1 MSYLQIVGKQKIEG
15 KIKIHG
21 AKNAVLPIMAATLLT
36 PESCILHSVPSTL
49 EDVLMMKRILEAVGA
64 HIQHEQDDMSIDLS
78 TISNCEAPY
87 ELVSKMRASFV
98 ILGPMLAR
106 VGQAKIP
113 MPGGCAIGT
122 RPVDLHLKGMQ
133 ALGAEISLSN
143 GYVNAKAAKLR
154 GNHIYLDYP
163 SVGATQ
169 NIMMAA
175 TLAEGSTV
183 IENAAAEPEIS
194 DLATFLNSCGAHIHG
209 AGTNMIRVE
218 GVQQLHGCQH
228 EVIPDR
234 IEAGT
239 FLIAAA
245 ITGGDVFV
253 EGAVSNHMKPLLA
266 KLWELGCTL
275 QDQREGIRI
284 QGPMKLLSTNV
295 TTLPHPGFPTD
306 MQAQMMALL
315 TLASGNSM
323 ITETVFENRFQHSE
337 ELIRMGAK
345 IRIDGRT
352 AFVQGVTQLT
362 GAQVQ
367 ATNLRA
373 GAALVLAGMA
383 AEGETRVHEIY
394 HIDRGYVK
402 LEEKLCGIGARIIRV
417 EA

>member
-1 MSYLQIVGKQKIEG
+1 MAYFKIDGRQRIEG
-15 KIKIHG
+15 KIKVHG
-21 AKNAVLPIMAATLLT
+21 AKNAVLPIMAATLLSAE
-36 PESCILHSVPSTL
+36 PCLIHSVPSTL
-49 EDVLMMKRILEAVGA
+49 EDVLMMKQILEAAGA
-64 HIQHEQDDMSIDLS
+64 QIQQEEDTMFIDFA
-78 TISNCEAPY
+78 TVSNWEAPY

-98 ILGPMLAR
+98 VLGPMLAR
-106 VGQAKIP
+106 IGQAKIP
-113 MPGGCAIGT
+113 MPGGCAIGS

-143 GYVNAKAAKLR
+143 GYVHAKAARLK
-154 GNHIYLDYP
+154 GNQIYLDFP

-194 DLATFLNSCGAHIHG
+194 DLATFLSSCGAHIHG
-209 AGTNMIRVE
+209 AGTDVIRVE
-218 GVQQLHGCQH
+218 GVRQLHGCQH

-253 EGAVSNHMKPLLA
+253 EGAVSQHMKPVLA
-266 KLWELGCTL
+266 KLREVGCL
-275 QDQREGIRI
+275 IQDQREGIRI
-284 QGPMKLLSTNV
+284 QGPVKLLPTHV

-315 TLASGNSM
+315 TLAEGNSL
-323 ITETVFENRFQHSE
+323 ITETVFENRFQHTE
-337 ELIRMGAK
+337 ELMRMGAN

-352 AFVQGVTQLT
+352 AFLQGVRQLT

-367 ATNLRA
+367 VTDLRA

-383 AEGETRVHEIY
+383 AEGETRVHQIY

-402 LEEKLCGIGARIIRV
+402 LEEKLRGIGAAIQRV
-417 EA
+417 ES

>member
-1 MSYLQIVGKQKIEG
+1 MSYLQINGMHRIEG
-15 KIKIHG
+15 KIKVHG

-36 PESCILHSVPSTL
+36 PEPCVLHSVPSAL
-49 EDVLMMKRILEAVGA
+49 EDVLMMKHILEAVGA

-78 TISNCEAPY
+78 SISNCEAPY

-98 ILGPMLAR
+98 VLGPMLAR

-133 ALGAEISLSN
+133 ALGAEINLSN
-143 GYVNAKAAKLR
+143 GYVYAKAARLK
-154 GNHIYLDYP
+154 GSHIYLDFP

-194 DLATFLNSCGAHIHG
+194 DLAMFLNSCGAHIHG

-218 GVQQLHGCQH
+218 GVRQLHGCQH

-253 EGAVSNHMKPLLA
+253 EGAVSNHMKPVLA
-266 KLWELGCTL
+266 KLREAGCMI
-275 QDQREGIRI
+275 QDQRDGIRI
-284 QGPMKLLSTNV
+284 QGPKKLRSTHV

-315 TLASGNSM
+315 TLSEGNSM
-323 ITETVFENRFQHSE
+323 ITETVFENRFQHTE

-367 ATNLRA
+367 ATDLRA

-402 LEEKLCGIGARIIRV
+402 LEEKLRGIGADIIRV
-417 EA
+417 GI

>member
-1 MSYLQIVGKQKIEG
+1 
-15 KIKIHG
+15 
-21 AKNAVLPIMAATLLT
+21 MAATLLSAE
-36 PESCILHSVPSTL
+36 PCLLHSVPSTL
-49 EDVLMMKRILEAVGA
+49 EDVLMMKQILEAVGA
-64 HIQHEQDDMSIDLS
+64 KIQHEQDTMSIDFS
-78 TISNCEAPY
+78 TVSNWEAPY

-98 ILGPMLAR
+98 VLGPMLAR
-106 VGQAKIP
+106 IGQAKIP

-143 GYVNAKAAKLR
+143 GYVHAKAARLR
-154 GNHIYLDYP
+154 GNHIYLDFP

-209 AGTNMIRVE
+209 AGTNVIRVE

-253 EGAVSNHMKPLLA
+253 EGAVSNHMKPVLA
-266 KLWELGCTL
+266 KLREVGCQI
-275 QDQREGIRI
+275 QDQRDGIRI
-284 QGPMKLLSTNV
+284 QGPEKLLSTHV

-306 MQAQMMALL
+306 MQAQMMAML
-315 TLASGNSM
+315 TLAAGNSM
-323 ITETVFENRFQHSE
+323 ITETVFENRFQHTE
-337 ELIRMGAK
+337 ELIRMGAN

-352 AFVQGVTQLT
+352 AFLQGVRQLT

-367 ATNLRA
+367 ATDLRA

-383 AEGETRVHEIY
+383 AEGETRVHQIY

-402 LEEKLCGIGARIIRV
+402 LEEKLRGIGAAIQRV
-417 EA
+417 ES

>member
-218 GVQQLHGCQH
+218 GVRQLHGCQH

-253 EGAVSNHMKPLLA
+253 EGAVSNHMKPVLA
-266 KLWELGCTL
+266 KLREAGCMI
-275 QDQREGIRI
+275 QDQRDGIRI
-284 QGPMKLLSTNV
+284 QGPKKLRSTHV

-315 TLASGNSM
+315 TLSEGNSM
-323 ITETVFENRFQHSE
+323 ITETVFENRFQHTE

-367 ATNLRA
+367 ATDLRA

-394 HIDRGYVK
+394 HIYRGYVK
-402 LEEKLCGIGARIIRV
+402 LEEELCGIGA
-417 EA
+417 